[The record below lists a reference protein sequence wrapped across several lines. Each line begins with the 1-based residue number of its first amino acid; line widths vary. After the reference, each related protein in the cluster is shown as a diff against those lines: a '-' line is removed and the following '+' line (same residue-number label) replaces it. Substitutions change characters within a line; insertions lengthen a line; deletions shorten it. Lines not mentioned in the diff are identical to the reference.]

1 MAKKYKAAI
10 RLGTI
15 TSRKKGFRQNLNGH
29 DRGCG
34 DSSGGVPIWLTA
46 DSESVIGG
54 ESFIEIIVEG

>member
-1 MAKKYKAAI
+1 M
-10 RLGTI
+10 
-15 TSRKKGFRQNLNGH
+15 TSKKKGFRQKLNSH